1 MCHKRPTAEFKRTT
15 TNVLLTNCKQLELA
29 MLLRIPSSSG
39 FGVMDAYTAFGI
51 HESTVVFKS

>member
-1 MCHKRPTAEFKRTT
+1 
-15 TNVLLTNCKQLELA
+15 

-51 HESTVVFKS
+51 HDSTVVFKS

>member
-1 MCHKRPTAEFKRTT
+1 MCHKRPTAEFKRT

-51 HESTVVFKS
+51 HDSTVVFKS

>member
-15 TNVLLTNCKQLELA
+15 TNVLLTNCKQLA
-29 MLLRIPSSSG
+29 MLPRIPSSSG

-51 HESTVVFKS
+51 HDSTVVFKS

>member
-1 MCHKRPTAEFKRTT
+1 
-15 TNVLLTNCKQLELA
+15 

-51 HESTVVFKS
+51 HDSTVVFKSQKQCKQVNSEKTEKKIKFLLTEF

>member
-15 TNVLLTNCKQLELA
+15 TSTRTA
-29 MLLRIPSSSG
+29 ASMLLRIPSSSG

-51 HESTVVFKS
+51 HDSTVVFKS